1 MPSAPASRS
10 ASVSARAAAT
20 IGSMP
25 ASRSNDDEPG
35 SASRWTTP
43 IMGLTTPKMPSMTLP
58 AAWLTRQTVPGSA
71 DAWQATPDG
80 RRRHPDRADPP
91 SGRGRRRR
99 HHGRRRARGAGRRR
113 PGGGGA
119 GERAGDAALRRA
131 APAAR
136 AARRPAPV
144 RDDARGRAGGAARGP
159 AGGDRGGDGGRTR
172 GGRRPARRRAAR
184 PLHRARHDV
193 RHPPRAVTA
202 HRPPVA
208 ERAARVLRRAGV
220 EPPGRVLAM
229 VSGGADSTL
238 LVAVLAD
245 LGLEVRALHVAH
257 GLRGAESDADA
268 DFCRALPVPVEVVDG
283 RVDPGPNL
291 EARLR
296 DVRRTAALAAASGDP
311 VATGHT
317 ATDRAETVLYRLAT
331 SGGPQ
336 ALPAL
341 PGSAPPFV
349 RPLIDVTRD
358 EVREELRRRGL
369 DWREDP
375 SNTDPAFARNRIR
388 HEVLPVLTALNA
400 RADANIARAADVA
413 AAERE
418 LLAALAAP
426 F

>member
-1 MPSAPASRS
+1 M
-10 ASVSARAAAT
+10 
-20 IGSMP
+20 
-25 ASRSNDDEPG
+25 
-35 SASRWTTP
+35 
-43 IMGLTTPKMPSMTLP
+43 
-58 AAWLTRQTVPGSA
+58 
-71 DAWQATPDG
+71 
-80 RRRHPDRADPP
+80 
-91 SGRGRRRR
+91 
-99 HHGRRRARGAGRRR
+99 
-113 PGGGGA
+113 
-119 GERAGDAALRRA
+119 
-131 APAAR
+131 
-136 AARRPAPV
+136 
-144 RDDARGRAGGAARGP
+144 
-159 AGGDRGGDGGRTR
+159 
-172 GGRRPARRRAAR
+172 
-184 PLHRARHDV
+184 
-193 RHPPRAVTA
+193 TA

-220 EPPGRVLAM
+220 EPPARVLAM

-238 LVAVLAD
+238 LVAVLAE

-257 GLRGAESDADA
+257 GLRGAASDADA
-268 DFCRALPVPVEVVDG
+268 DFCRRLAAPVEVVAG

-296 DVRRTAALAAASGDP
+296 DVRRSAALAAAGGDP

-331 SGGPQ
+331 TGGPQ
-336 ALPAL
+336 SLPAL

-358 EVREELRRRGL
+358 EVRDELRRRGL
-369 DWREDP
+369 AWREDP

-426 F
+426 FLVDGGADLRFRGEHVALQREVVRQAAARAGVTVQHGDVEALIGPAGAARRTLPGGAEAMVADGVLRFVRSARP